1 MLRTKILIFSTH
13 EAQEVGSQIED
24 VLQRDASLNVRQ
36 FSGRLNEAKSVHN
49 GPPHL
54 LIAIAPTAKPETDA
68 FFRELRS
75 LEFGTPLLFVL
86 TPDLLSD
93 GFVENLEKSQD
104 CLVAPFNETEL
115 LFRVRRLINTSHR
128 SGVIREATEACG
140 LAQILGEDPKLVNLK
155 RRIPIVARFDS
166 TVLLTG
172 ETGTGKERFARALH
186 YSSPRASKPFLP
198 VNCGAIPV
206 ELFESELYGHRRGAF
221 TGAVSAE
228 PGLIAEA
235 DGGTLFL
242 DEVETLSLNSQV
254 KLLRFLQDQIY
265 YPVGSPKPKQ
275 ANVWILA
282 STNIELPLKIQDGTF
297 REDLYYRLAVIS
309 LALPPLRQR
318 KGDIPLLAA
327 HFWKMYSDRIGR
339 EPQPLSAEVVGALC
353 GYDWPGNV
361 RELQNVIQQVAVLSE
376 SEMIRP
382 QDLPIP
388 HVERTAAGKQ
398 KSFAQR
404 KASVIAEFEKHYL
417 TDLLRNHRGNVTH
430 AAQEAGKDRRAFGRL
445 IKKHQIDKRRI
456 AE

>member
-1 MLRTKILIFSTH
+1 MLRTKTLILSSH
-13 EAQEVGSQIED
+13 EGQEVGSQIHD
-24 VLQRDASLNVRQ
+24 ILQLDASLIVSR
-36 FSGRLNEAKSVHN
+36 FSGRLSDAKLAHHEK
-49 GPPHL
+49 PQ
-54 LIAIAPTAKPETDA
+54 LIVAVVPTATPETDA
-68 FFRELRS
+68 FLRELRS
-75 LEFGTPLLFVL
+75 LDFGTSLLYVL
-86 TPDLLSD
+86 TPDLLND
-93 GFVENLEKSQD
+93 VESLEKSQD
-104 CLVAPFNETEL
+104 CLVAPVNETEL
-115 LFRVRRLINTSHR
+115 LFRVRRLINSSHR
-128 SGVIREATEACG
+128 NVAIRQATEACG

-186 YSSPRASKPFLP
+186 YSSPRSSKPFLP

-228 PGLIAEA
+228 PGLISEA

-318 KGDIPLLAA
+318 RGDIPLLAA
-327 HFWKMYSDRIGR
+327 HFWKMYSDKIGR
-339 EPQPLSAEVVGALC
+339 EPQPLSPEVMDALC
-353 GYDWPGNV
+353 SYHWPGNV
-361 RELQNVIQQVAVLSE
+361 RELQNVIQQVAVLSD

-382 QDLPIP
+382 EDLPISLAHP
-388 HVERTAAGKQ
+388 TIAGKQ

-404 KASVIAEFEKHYL
+404 KASVIAEFEKDYL
-417 TDLLRNHRGNVTH
+417 TDLLKSHRGNVTH

-445 IKKHQIDKRRI
+445 IKKHQIDKRRV

>member
-1 MLRTKILIFSTH
+1 MPRTITLLLSTH
-13 EAQEVGSQIED
+13 EGQGVGSQIHD
-24 VLQRDASLNVRQ
+24 ILQRDDSLIVRH
-36 FSGRLNEAKSVHN
+36 FSGRLSDSKLAHNEK
-49 GPPHL
+49 PQL
-54 LIAIAPTAKPETDA
+54 LIAVAPTAKPEAAA

-75 LEFGTPLLFVL
+75 LDFGTALLYVV
-86 TPDLLSD
+86 TPEMLND
-93 GFVENLEKSQD
+93 GFAESLEKSQD
-104 CLVAPFNETEL
+104 CLIAPFEETEV
-115 LFRVRRLINTSHR
+115 LFRVRRLINSSHR
-128 SGVIREATEACG
+128 HVAIREATEACG

-166 TVLLTG
+166 TVLSPA
-172 ETGTGKERFARALH
+172 KRVRARKDLPGRCIL
-186 YSSPRASKPFLP
+186 SPRASKPFLP

-221 TGAVSAE
+221 TGAVAE
-228 PGLIAEA
+228 AGLIAEA
-235 DGGTLFL
+235 DGGALFL
-242 DEVETLSLNSQV
+242 DEVETHSLNSQV

-327 HFWKMYSDRIGR
+327 HFWKMYSAKIGR
-339 EPQPLSAEVVGALC
+339 EPQPLSHEVMDALC
-353 GYDWPGNV
+353 SYHWPGNV

-382 QDLPIP
+382 DDLPVP
-388 HVERTAAGKQ
+388 RTESNGARKQ

-404 KASVIAEFEKHYL
+404 KASVIAEFEKDYL

-445 IKKHQIDKRRI
+445 IKKHQIDKRRV
-456 AE
+456 AK

>member
-1 MLRTKILIFSTH
+1 MLRTKTLILSSH
-13 EAQEVGSQIED
+13 EDQEVGSHIHNI
-24 VLQRDASLNVRQ
+24 LQHDASLIVRH
-36 FSGRLNEAKSVHN
+36 FSGRLSDAKLAHHER
-49 GPPHL
+49 PQ
-54 LIAIAPTAKPETDA
+54 LIIAVAPTATAETDA
-68 FFRELRS
+68 FFRDLRS
-75 LEFGTPLLFVL
+75 LDFGTSLLYVL
-86 TPDLLSD
+86 TPDLLND
-93 GFVENLEKSQD
+93 GFAESLEKSQD
-104 CLVAPFNETEL
+104 CLVTPVNETEL
-115 LFRVRRLINTSHR
+115 LFRVRRLINSSHR
-128 SGVIREATEACG
+128 NVAIRQATEACG

-228 PGLIAEA
+228 AGLIAEA

-327 HFWKMYSDRIGR
+327 HFWKMYSDKIGR
-339 EPQPLSAEVVGALC
+339 EPQRLSAEVMEALC
-353 GYDWPGNV
+353 TYHWPGNV
-361 RELQNVIQQVAVLSE
+361 RELQNVIQQVAVLSD

-382 QDLPIP
+382 EDLPIP
-388 HVERTAAGKQ
+388 IAHQTIAGKQ

-417 TDLLRNHRGNVTH
+417 TDLLKSHRGNVTH

-445 IKKHQIDKRRI
+445 IKKHHIDKRRV